1 MQWLVTNSKE
11 GRNHDF
17 FLREASSYSYL
28 VFGHLINPMNNGHLM
43 YGTSIWQIWSMIG
56 GYGIFFLYI
65 IISSSLDSNGIC
77 QVRFSR
83 RFLG

>member
-1 MQWLVTNSKE
+1 
-11 GRNHDF
+11 
-17 FLREASSYSYL
+17 
-28 VFGHLINPMNNGHLM
+28 MNNGHLM